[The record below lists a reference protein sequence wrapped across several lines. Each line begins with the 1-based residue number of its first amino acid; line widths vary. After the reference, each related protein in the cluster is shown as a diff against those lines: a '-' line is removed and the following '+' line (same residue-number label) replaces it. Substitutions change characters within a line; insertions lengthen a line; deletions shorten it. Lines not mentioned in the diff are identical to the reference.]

1 MNKVL
6 QNASCIRESKNRK
19 RMLEF
24 RRKCEKKG
32 RTDLVDEANYRAALL
47 RKESFKNGAPRPHID
62 YHILGLKDG
71 DTIYLPDTE
80 IEATIHSHRT
90 LLFEGSEIYIT
101 RLETMLRE
109 ERGFTSSETRGKWRC
124 KKTDIVLDERY
135 EEIYPKE

>member
-1 MNKVL
+1 MRFSKMHPVL
-6 QNASCIRESKNRK
+6 EKAKTEKECLNFADNAK
-19 RMLEF
+19 
-24 RRKCEKKG
+24 KKG

-71 DTIYLPDTE
+71 DTIYLPNTK

-135 EEIYPKE
+135 AEIYPKE